1 MGRWSRKE
9 WQGIALIA
17 GIALAFGA
25 VVMFRSAFLHKRYSD
40 LAVFLRAAW
49 AVSQGLD
56 LYAITDDKGLF
67 YHYPPLLAILLIPLA
82 DPPGSARVVFALK
95 AGLWYFL
102 SVAVLLL
109 AVHGL
114 ACALEKTSP
123 ILARQNAT
131 NRRRWW
137 WALRLVPVLA
147 CLPHIGHVLGL
158 GQVNTLWLA
167 LLCGMAAAL
176 LRKRSWRA
184 GLFLAGAICLK
195 VVPAFL
201 LLYPLWRRDV
211 RCLAGC
217 AAGLFV
223 GLAAI
228 PVAAL
233 GPQRAWDSGH
243 RWAEVLLKPAL
254 GLGGDQARQ
263 KDLLDI
269 TATHNQGLVT
279 LFHDTLHLTDNPR
292 PPQAAAATRLAGMAV
307 GGLLTL
313 VTLLAAG
320 WRRTESPTAPV
331 LFLGAL
337 TLNMLLLSPAG
348 HAHYIALIIPLMMG
362 ILVALWER
370 AGASYWDGRLLLL
383 FAVNLLTSG
392 VPLIVCWNVLYDVGV
407 PMQGALVYWVVG
419 NVLLWKMTHGR
430 GRITAEQAAPTRAA
444 A

>member
-1 MGRWSRKE
+1 MNRLTRKE
-9 WQGIALIA
+9 WLGILSFA
-17 GIALAFGA
+17 GLAVAFGA
-25 VVMFRSAFLHKRYSD
+25 AVMFRSAFLHKRYTD

-102 SVAVLLL
+102 SVAVLVA

-114 ACALEKTSP
+114 ASALEKTSSV
-123 ILARQNAT
+123 LAGQSGLD
-131 NRRRWW
+131 RRRWW
-137 WALRLVPVLA
+137 WALRVVPVLA
-147 CLPHIGHVLGL
+147 CLPHIGHALGL
-158 GQVNTLWLA
+158 GQVNILWLG

-176 LRKRSWRA
+176 LRKQSGRA
-184 GLFLAGAICLK
+184 GFYLAGAICLK

-201 LLYPLWRRDV
+201 ILYPLWRRDV

-223 GLAAI
+223 GLVAI
-228 PVAAL
+228 PFAAL
-233 GPQRAWDSGH
+233 GPQRAWDAGNQ
-243 RWAEVLLKPAL
+243 WAEVLLKPAF
-254 GLGGDQARQ
+254 GMGGDQARQ

-269 TATHNQGLVT
+269 TATHNQGLVA
-279 LFHDTLHLTDNPR
+279 LFHNTRHLTDHPR
-292 PPQAAAATRLAGMAV
+292 PPQAPSATRLSSMVV

-320 WRRTESPTAPV
+320 WRRPDAPLAPV

-348 HAHYIALIIPLMMG
+348 HAHYIVLVIPLMMG
-362 ILVALWER
+362 ILVTLWEQV
-370 AGASYWDGRLLLL
+370 GAPYWDGRLNLL

-407 PMQGALVYWVVG
+407 PMQGAMVYWVLG
-419 NVLLWKMTHGR
+419 NVLLWKMTR
-430 GRITAEQAAPTRAA
+430 SRNQAATQQAELARAA
-444 A
+444 

>member
-1 MGRWSRKE
+1 MGRLTRKE
-9 WQGIALIA
+9 WLGIALFVGVA
-17 GIALAFGA
+17 VAFGA
-25 VVMFRSAFLHKRYSD
+25 VVMFRSAFLHKRYTD

-49 AVSQGLD
+49 AVRYGLD
-56 LYAITDDKGLF
+56 LYTITDDKGLF
-67 YHYPPLLAILLIPLA
+67 YHYPPLLAILLIPFA
-82 DPPGSARVVFALK
+82 DPPGSARIVFALK

-102 SVAVLLL
+102 SVAVLIA

-114 ACALEKTSP
+114 ASALESASP
-123 ILARQNAT
+123 VLARQST
-131 NRRRWW
+131 SGRTRWW
-137 WALRLVPVLA
+137 WALRVVPVLA
-147 CLPHIGHVLGL
+147 CVPHLGHALGL
-158 GQVNTLWLA
+158 GQVNVLWLA
-167 LLCGMAAAL
+167 LLCGMTAAL
-176 LRKRSWRA
+176 VRRRSARA
-184 GLFLAGAICLK
+184 GFFLAGAICLK

-201 LLYPLWRRDV
+201 VLYPLWRRDV

-223 GLAAI
+223 GLVAI
-228 PVAAL
+228 PVGVL
-233 GPQRAWDSGH
+233 GPQRAWESGNQ
-243 RWAEVLLKPAL
+243 WADVLLKPAF

-269 TATHNQGLVT
+269 TATHNQGLLA
-279 LFHDTLHLTDNPR
+279 LFHNTLHLTENPR
-292 PPQAAAATRLAGMAV
+292 PPQAADVTRRASLLV

-320 WRRTESPTAPV
+320 WRRPESPLAPV

-348 HAHYIALIIPLMMG
+348 HAHYIVLTIPLMMG
-362 ILVALWER
+362 IIAALWER
-370 AGASYWDGRLLLL
+370 AGTPYWNGRLNFL
-383 FAVNLLTSG
+383 FALNLLTSG

-419 NVLLWKMTHGR
+419 NLLLWKVTRARSLAHPKE
-430 GRITAEQAAPTRAA
+430 ASPERAA

>member
-1 MGRWSRKE
+1 MSRLTRKE
-9 WQGIALIA
+9 WLGILSFA
-17 GIALAFGA
+17 GLAVAFGA
-25 VVMFRSAFLHKRYSD
+25 AVMFRSAFLHKRYTD

-49 AVSQGLD
+49 AVSHGLD

-102 SVAVLLL
+102 SVAVLVA

-114 ACALEKTSP
+114 ASALEKISP
-123 ILARQNAT
+123 VLTRQSGPD
-131 NRRRWW
+131 RRRWW
-137 WALRLVPVLA
+137 WALRAVPVLA
-147 CLPHIGHVLGL
+147 CLPHIGHALGL
-158 GQVNTLWLA
+158 GQVNIIWLA

-176 LRKRSWRA
+176 LRKQSGRA
-184 GLFLAGAICLK
+184 GFFLAGAICLK

-201 LLYPLWRRDV
+201 VLYPLWRRDG

-223 GLAAI
+223 GLVAI

-233 GPQRAWDSGH
+233 GPQRAWDAGNQ
-243 RWAEVLLKPAL
+243 WAEVLLKPAF
-254 GLGGDQARQ
+254 GLGGDQARR

-269 TATHNQGLVT
+269 TATHNQGLVA
-279 LFHDTLHLTDNPR
+279 LFHNTLHLTDIPR
-292 PPQAAAATRLAGMAV
+292 PPQASSATRLASMAM

-320 WRRTESPTAPV
+320 WRRPDAPLAPV

-348 HAHYIALIIPLMMG
+348 HAHYIVLLIPLMMG
-362 ILVALWER
+362 ILVTLWER
-370 AGASYWDGRLLLL
+370 AGVPYWDGRLRLL

-407 PMQGALVYWVVG
+407 PMQGAMVYWVVG
-419 NVLLWKMTHGR
+419 NVLLWRMTHPR
-430 GRITAEQAAPTRAA
+430 KQAVTQQAELARAA
-444 A
+444 

>member
-1 MGRWSRKE
+1 MNRLTRKE
-9 WQGIALIA
+9 WLGLALFVGLA
-17 GIALAFGA
+17 VAFGA
-25 VVMFRSAFLHKRYSD
+25 MVMFRSAFLHKRYTD

-49 AVSQGLD
+49 AVSHGLD

-102 SVAVLLL
+102 SVAVLIL

-123 ILARQNAT
+123 VLASQNAA
-131 NRRRWW
+131 NRTRWW
-137 WALRLVPVLA
+137 CGLRLVPLLA
-147 CLPHIGHVLGL
+147 CLPHIGHSLGL
-158 GQVNTLWLA
+158 GQVNILWLA
-167 LLCGMAAAL
+167 LLCGMAATL
-176 LRKRSWRA
+176 LRKQSWRA

-201 LLYPLWRRDV
+201 VLYPLWRRDV

-223 GLAAI
+223 GLVAI

-233 GPQRAWDSGH
+233 GPQRAWEAGNQ
-243 RWAEVLLKPAL
+243 WAEVLLKPAF

-269 TATHNQGLVT
+269 TATHNQGLVA
-279 LFHDTLHLTDNPR
+279 LFHNTLHLTDDPR
-292 PPQAAAATRLAGMAV
+292 PPQAAAATRLASMAV

-320 WRRTESPTAPV
+320 WRCPDSLAPV

-348 HAHYIALIIPLMMG
+348 HAHYIVLIIPLMMG
-362 ILVALWER
+362 ILVTLWER
-370 AGASYWDGRLLLL
+370 AGAPYWDGRLKLL

-419 NVLLWKMTHGR
+419 NVLLWKMTHAR
-430 GRITAEQAAPTRAA
+430 GQANTEQAGPKRAA